1 MDCRMPGFPVL
12 HYFLEFAQTYVRLMF
27 KFIESVMPSNHLIL
41 CYLLILLPSV
51 FASIRVFSS
60 ELTLYIQGL
69 ELQLQH
75 QSFQ

>member
-12 HYFLEFAQTYVRLMF
+12 HYFPEFAQTYVRLMF
-27 KFIESVMPSNHLIL
+27 KLIESVMPSNHLIL